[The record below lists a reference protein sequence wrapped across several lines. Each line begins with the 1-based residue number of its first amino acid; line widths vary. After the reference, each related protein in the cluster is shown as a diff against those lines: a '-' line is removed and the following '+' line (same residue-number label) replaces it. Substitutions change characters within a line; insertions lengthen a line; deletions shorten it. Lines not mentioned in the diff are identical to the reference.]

1 VIERAVILSDGETLV
16 VDEAFVREQAPSAID
31 AESDDL
37 QAVERAHIVE
47 TLDKCGWK
55 VKGRGNTAE
64 RLGLNP
70 STLRARMKKLGI
82 QRP

>member
-1 VIERAVILSDGETLV
+1 
-16 VDEAFVREQAPSAID
+16 VDEAFVHNRANRVKD
-31 AESDDL
+31 TGGDDL
-37 QAVERAHIVE
+37 QSVERAHIIE
-47 TLDKCGWK
+47 TLDKCAWK
-55 VKGRGNTAE
+55 VKGSGNTAE